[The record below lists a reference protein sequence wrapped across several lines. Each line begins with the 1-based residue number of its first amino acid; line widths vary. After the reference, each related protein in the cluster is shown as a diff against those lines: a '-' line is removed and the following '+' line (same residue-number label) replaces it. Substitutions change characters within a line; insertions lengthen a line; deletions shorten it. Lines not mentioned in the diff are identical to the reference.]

1 LGIGCADT
9 QKGAGGD
16 TGATKQRSRPA
27 TEAAQQ
33 VEPDDV
39 SELIDTA
46 RDEELKDGDLRAEIE
61 SGPEGSAVRASFE
74 EAQRTEDEP

>member
-1 LGIGCADT
+1 MPEQPSNVPG
-9 QKGAGGD
+9 Q
-16 TGATKQRSRPA
+16 A

-39 SELIDTA
+39 SEAIEAA
-46 RDEELKDGDLRAEIE
+46 RDEELKDGDLREEIE

-74 EAQRTEDEP
+74 EAEPTEDEP